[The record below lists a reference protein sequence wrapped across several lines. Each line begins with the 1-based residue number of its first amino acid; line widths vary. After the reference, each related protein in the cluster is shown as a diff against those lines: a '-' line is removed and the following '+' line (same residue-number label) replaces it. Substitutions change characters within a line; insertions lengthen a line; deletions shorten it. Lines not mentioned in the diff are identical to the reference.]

1 MSRQKPSKAAS
12 QLHAVSKALMREGE
26 VLAKAQEISEQIAAL
41 GKKRAAAEREIS
53 EIRGILNADPELT
66 AIARQM
72 MKKAASAAM
81 TGDLVVTNPRY
92 VTAEDKRRLLAKI
105 LADYGREHPGADGM
119 SFAAIKSVLQSR
131 YSIETASAGLFF
143 RDELKKWMTKG
154 GNRNKSVVL
163 GPRQPHQQES

>member
-12 QLHAVSKALMREGE
+12 QLHSVSKALMREGE
-26 VLAKAQEISEQIAAL
+26 VLARAQEISEQIRTLERKLEAS
-41 GKKRAAAEREIS
+41 EREIS
-53 EIRGILNADPELT
+53 EIRKILNADPELT

-81 TGDLVVTNPRY
+81 TGDVVVANPRY

-105 LADYGREHPGADGM
+105 LADYGREHPGAEGM
-119 SFAAIKSVLQSR
+119 SFAAIKGVLQSR

-154 GNRNKSVVL
+154 GNRNKRVIL
-163 GPRQPHQQES
+163 APKQPQQQES